1 MLKKTHPEL
10 NKRSSHY
17 RKQSPFKG
25 SNREIRGKILKIL
38 TSESEILESTLS
50 KKLQLKLD
58 KIRSILQQLEQEGF
72 VVEIFEAVQALT
84 KQPGEDYM
92 NYIQR
97 TAVTNLS
104 LTVKMADLKDNM
116 DLTRCK
122 QLKPADLKRMEKYL
136 KARQYLQKVLT
147 ETNQ

>member
-1 MLKKTHPEL
+1 MNSVLEKALEIALQAHRGQQDRYGEPYILHPLRVMARVHTEE
-10 NKRSSHY
+10 
-17 RKQSPFKG
+17 Q
-25 SNREIRGKILKIL
+25 KIVALLHDVIEDSAW
-38 TSESEILESTLS
+38 TIE
-50 KKLQLKLD
+50 
-58 KIRSILQQLEQEGF
+58 QLEQEGF

-92 NYIQR
+92 NYIRR

>member
-1 MLKKTHPEL
+1 MNSVLEKALEIALQAHRGQQDRYGEPYILHPLRVMARVHTEE
-10 NKRSSHY
+10 
-17 RKQSPFKG
+17 Q
-25 SNREIRGKILKIL
+25 KIVALLHDVIEDSAW
-38 TSESEILESTLS
+38 TIE
-50 KKLQLKLD
+50 
-58 KIRSILQQLEQEGF
+58 QLEQEGF

-92 NYIQR
+92 NYIRR

-122 QLKPADLKRMEKYL
+122 RLKPADLKRMVKYL

>member
-1 MLKKTHPEL
+1 MNSVLEKALEIALQAHRGQQDRYGEPYILHPLRVMTRVHTEE
-10 NKRSSHY
+10 
-17 RKQSPFKG
+17 Q
-25 SNREIRGKILKIL
+25 KIVALLHDVIEDSAW
-38 TSESEILESTLS
+38 TIE
-50 KKLQLKLD
+50 
-58 KIRSILQQLEQEGF
+58 QLEQEGF
-72 VVEIFEAVQALT
+72 VVEILEAVQALT

-92 NYIQR
+92 NYIRR

>member
-1 MLKKTHPEL
+1 MNSVLEKALEIALQAHRGQQDRYGEPYILHPLRVMARVHTEE
-10 NKRSSHY
+10 
-17 RKQSPFKG
+17 Q
-25 SNREIRGKILKIL
+25 KIVALLHDVIEDSAW
-38 TSESEILESTLS
+38 TIE
-50 KKLQLKLD
+50 
-58 KIRSILQQLEQEGF
+58 QLEQEGF
-72 VVEIFEAVQALT
+72 VVEILEAVQALT

-92 NYIQR
+92 NYIRR

-104 LTVKMADLKDNM
+104 LTVKMADLEDNM

>member
-1 MLKKTHPEL
+1 MNSVLEKALEIALQAHRGQQDRYGEPYILHPLRVMARVHTEE
-10 NKRSSHY
+10 
-17 RKQSPFKG
+17 Q
-25 SNREIRGKILKIL
+25 KIVALLHDVIEDSAW
-38 TSESEILESTLS
+38 TIE
-50 KKLQLKLD
+50 
-58 KIRSILQQLEQEGF
+58 QLEQEGF
-72 VVEIFEAVQALT
+72 VVEILEAVQALT

-92 NYIQR
+92 NYIRR

-122 QLKPADLKRMEKYL
+122 QLKPADLKRMEKYM

>member
-1 MLKKTHPEL
+1 MNSVLEKALEIALQAHRGQQDRYGEPYILHPLRVMARVHTEE
-10 NKRSSHY
+10 
-17 RKQSPFKG
+17 Q
-25 SNREIRGKILKIL
+25 KIVALLHDVIEDSAW
-38 TSESEILESTLS
+38 TIE
-50 KKLQLKLD
+50 
-58 KIRSILQQLEQEGF
+58 QLEQEGF
-72 VVEIFEAVQALT
+72 VVEILEAVQALT

-92 NYIQR
+92 NYIRR
-97 TAVTNLS
+97 TAVTNLF

-122 QLKPADLKRMEKYL
+122 QLKPADLKRMEKYM

>member
-1 MLKKTHPEL
+1 MNSVLEKALEIALQAHRGQQDRYGEPYILHPLRVMARVHTEE
-10 NKRSSHY
+10 
-17 RKQSPFKG
+17 Q
-25 SNREIRGKILKIL
+25 KIVALLHDVIEDSAW
-38 TSESEILESTLS
+38 TIE
-50 KKLQLKLD
+50 
-58 KIRSILQQLEQEGF
+58 QLEQEGF

-92 NYIQR
+92 NYIRR

-147 ETNQ
+147 ETIQ

>member
-1 MLKKTHPEL
+1 MNSVLEKALEIALQAHRGQQDRYGEPYILHPLRVMARVHTEE
-10 NKRSSHY
+10 
-17 RKQSPFKG
+17 Q
-25 SNREIRGKILKIL
+25 KIVALLHDVIEDSAW
-38 TSESEILESTLS
+38 TIE
-50 KKLQLKLD
+50 
-58 KIRSILQQLEQEGF
+58 QLEQEGF
-72 VVEIFEAVQALT
+72 VVEILEAVQALT

-92 NYIQR
+92 NYIRR

-147 ETNQ
+147 DTNQ